1 MVTGISSEGLSS
13 LSHSGESDSISTYMI
28 PFPHSISTFMIPFPQ
43 IMHISS
49 KILLDD
55 MELGPSSPQEPST
68 IAIIASDESRRSS
81 SITSWEFLIKI
92 SLGELD
98 AYPEH

>member
-13 LSHSGESDSISTYMI
+13 LSHSEESASISTY
-28 PFPHSISTFMIPFPQ
+28 MIPFPQ

-81 SITSWEFLIKI
+81 SITLWEFLSRI